1 MQVATHIHVKGARE
15 HNLKNLELRIP
26 RGKMVVITGPSGSGK
41 SSLAF
46 DTLYAEG
53 YRKYIESLS
62 TQARQVLDQLK
73 RPDVDFIHG
82 LSPVLA
88 IEQRTGGGGPRTTI
102 ATATEIA
109 DYAQLLWALA
119 GEQYCP
125 KDGGRIVQR
134 SLDDN
139 VQRILAECAGE
150 RIMLLAPFMRAKP
163 SVLRDELP
171 RLRQRGFQRVRLD
184 GEVKTLED
192 PKLVPVGVGT
202 KEIEVDLVIDR
213 LVATVDQRSRIAD
226 SLELA
231 FREGKDRAS
240 VLAQRSADAPWREL
254 TLSQSLACEICGDV
268 FDALT
273 PRHFSFSH
281 REGACPACDGIGRK
295 LKFVPELIIADP
307 EKSVRE
313 GAIKPWRIG
322 GKNLIIKHN
331 ALLKQ
336 LAEQLPFDPDVPWR
350 KLPPETQRVLL
361 FGAGERQFAFK
372 LRRMREAKA
381 MPFPGV
387 IADLEESFRHTDS
400 DGFRARLTTFMIS
413 GECPE
418 CHGKRLNR
426 RSAAVVVKAE
436 NRKLETGNPGAAL
449 NAQRLTLNAQ
459 RAEPGN
465 ADPLAGA
472 APSAPLGGNGA
483 PAFGR
488 AATPL
493 AASDQGGR
501 AATPS
506 FATPTEG
513 GPLAASTEG
522 AERSQRP
529 TDSQSAI
536 RNPQSLSFPDFMA
549 LDVETAHRFATE
561 LVAAHGK
568 NDALRDVVTGI
579 EQRLHFLLETG
590 LGYLTLDRD
599 YGTLSG
605 GEAQRVRLATQ
616 LGMGLVGVIYVLD
629 EPSIGLHPHDNQ
641 KLLDTLVALRDRG
654 NTVLVVEH
662 DEDTMR
668 IADELI
674 ELGPEAG
681 IEGGYLLFQGTPAEC
696 GRLSIKQSRTG
707 PFLSRA
713 MSVVRDTKL
722 KEPDGAWLTVRE
734 ARANNLKGI
743 DVRFPIGLL
752 TCVTGVSGSGKSTL
766 VLDILAAAA
775 GRKLNGAK
783 TIPAKH
789 RHIENLDFFEKL
801 VQVDQDPIGR
811 SPRSNPASYVD
822 LLPLLRDLYAQ
833 VPLAKVRGYK
843 ASRFSFNVRGG
854 RCERCQGDGVIKL
867 DMQFMPDAYAPC
879 PSCGGRR
886 FNRETLEI
894 LFHGKS
900 IADVLDMTVREAIR
914 LFRNIPRV
922 IDKLETLDAVG
933 LGYLTLGQSA
943 TTLSGGE
950 AQRIKLALEL
960 SKKQQGST
968 LYILDEPT
976 TGLHW
981 VDIQKLMDLL
991 FKLRDAGN
999 TIIVIEHNLDV
1010 INLAD
1015 WVIDLGPGGGR
1026 HGGELIFAGPR
1037 TEIETAEHSL
1047 TGQAL
1052 KKWRE
1057 AGSGA
1062 T

>member
-1 MQVATHIHVKGARE
+1 LSIQASTNIHVKGARE

-26 RGKMVVITGPSGSGK
+26 RGKLVVITGPSGSGK

-46 DTLYAEG
+46 DTIYAEG

-88 IEQRTGGGGPRTTI
+88 IEQRTGSGGPRSTI

-119 GEQYCP
+119 GDQFCP
-125 KDGGRIVQR
+125 KDGGRIIQR

-139 VQRILAECAGE
+139 VQRVLTECAGE
-150 RIMLLAPFMRAKP
+150 RIMLLAPAMWAKP

-184 GEVKTLED
+184 GEIKTLDD
-192 PKLVPVGVGT
+192 PKLMPVGAGT
-202 KEIEVDLVIDR
+202 KEIAVDLIVDR
-213 LVATVDQRSRIAD
+213 LVATADQRSRLAD

-231 FREGKDRAS
+231 FREGNERAI
-240 VLAQRSADAPWREL
+240 VLAQQNADAPWREL
-254 TLSQSLACEICGDV
+254 QLSESLACERCGDV
-268 FDALT
+268 FDKLT
-273 PRHFSFSH
+273 PRHFSFNH
-281 REGACPACDGIGRK
+281 REGACPTCDGLGRK
-295 LKFVPELIIADP
+295 LKFVPELIVADGD
-307 EKSVRE
+307 KSVRE

-336 LAEQLPFDPDVPWR
+336 LAEQLPFDPDVPWK
-350 KLPPETQRVLL
+350 KLPAETRQLL
-361 FGAGERQFAFK
+361 LYGTGERQFAFK

-381 MPFPGV
+381 MPFAGV
-387 IADLEESFRHTDS
+387 IGDLEESFRHTDS
-400 DGFRARLTTFMIS
+400 EGFRARLITFMIS

-418 CHGKRLNR
+418 CHGTRLNA
-426 RSAAVVVKAE
+426 RSGAVRV
-436 NRKLETGNPGAAL
+436 R
-449 NAQRLTLNAQ
+449 
-459 RAEPGN
+459 
-465 ADPLAGA
+465 LAGVRESGDVT
-472 APSAPLGGNGA
+472 PSSRLEPPRDQA
-483 PAFGR
+483 
-488 AATPL
+488 
-493 AASDQGGR
+493 AAS
-501 AATPS
+501 PS
-506 FATPTEG
+506 KQE
-513 GPLAASTEG
+513 STG
-522 AERSQRP
+522 M
-529 TDSQSAI
+529 T
-536 RNPQSLSFPDFMA
+536 FPEFMA
-549 LDVETAHRFATE
+549 LDIETAHRFAQA
-561 LVAAHGK
+561 LVGRHGS
-568 NDALRDVVTGI
+568 NEALRDVVVGI

-590 LGYLTLDRD
+590 LGYLTLERD

-616 LGMGLVGVIYVLD
+616 VGMGLVGVIYVLD
-629 EPSIGLHPHDNQ
+629 EPSIGLHAHDNQ

-668 IADELI
+668 TADELI

-681 IEGGYLLFQGTPAEC
+681 IEGGYLLFQGTPQQC
-696 GRLSIKQSRTG
+696 MLLSPKESRTG
-707 PFLSRA
+707 AYLARKLA
-713 MSVVRDTKL
+713 VVRDTKQ

-734 ARANNLKGI
+734 ARANNLQGI
-743 DVRFPIGLL
+743 DVKFPVGLL

-775 GRKLNGAK
+775 ARKLNGAK
-783 TIPAKH
+783 SIPAKH

-801 VQVDQDPIGR
+801 VQVDQEPIGR

-854 RCERCQGDGVIKL
+854 RCERCQGDGMIKL

-879 PSCGGRR
+879 PSCHGRR

-900 IADVLDMTVREAIR
+900 IADVLEMTVREAMR

-950 AQRIKLALEL
+950 AQRIKLSLEL
-960 SKKQQGST
+960 SKRQQGST

-981 VDIQKLMDLL
+981 TDIQKLMDLL

-999 TIIVIEHNLDV
+999 TVIVIEHNLDV

-1015 WVIDLGPGGGR
+1015 WLIDLGPGGGR
-1026 HGGELIFAGPR
+1026 HGGQLIYAGGR
-1037 TEIETAEHSL
+1037 KEIEACETSL

-1052 KKWRE
+1052 KRWANAAPQIKLL
-1057 AGSGA
+1057 GSRPE
-1062 T
+1062 

>member
-1 MQVATHIHVKGARE
+1 MQVPTHIHVKGARE
-15 HNLKNLELRIP
+15 HNLQNLELRIP
-26 RGKMVVITGPSGSGK
+26 RGKLVVITGPSGSGK

-46 DTLYAEG
+46 DTIYAEG

-62 TQARQVLDQLK
+62 ASARAVLDQLK

-88 IEQRTGGGGPRTTI
+88 IEQRTGAGGPRSTI

-109 DYAQLLWALA
+109 DYAQLLWALG
-119 GEQYCP
+119 GERFCP
-125 KDGGRIVQR
+125 KDGGRVVQR

-139 VQRILAECAGE
+139 VRRVLAECAGE
-150 RIMLLAPFMRAKP
+150 RVMLLAPCLRAKP

-184 GEVKTLED
+184 GEVKNLD
-192 PKLVPVGVGT
+192 DANLVPAKAGV
-202 KEIEVDLVIDR
+202 KELQVDLVVDR
-213 LVATVDQRSRIAD
+213 LVATVDQRSRLAD

-231 FREGKDRAS
+231 FREGKDRAI
-240 VLAQRSADAPWREL
+240 VLAQKSADAPWREL
-254 TLSQSLACEICGDV
+254 PLSQSLACEVCGDV
-268 FDALT
+268 FEKLT
-273 PRHFSFSH
+273 PRHFSFNH
-281 REGACPACDGIGRK
+281 RDGACATCDGIGRK
-295 LKFVPELIIADP
+295 LKFVPELVIPDP

-336 LAEQLPFDPDVPWR
+336 LAEQLPFDPDVPWK
-350 KLPPETQRVLL
+350 KLPEETRRVLL
-361 FGAGERQFAFK
+361 HGAGERQFAIK

-381 MPFPGV
+381 TTFAGI
-387 IADLEESFRHTDS
+387 IADLEDSFRNTDS
-400 DGFRARLTTFMIS
+400 EGFQARLTTFMVS

-418 CHGKRLNR
+418 CHGTRLNA
-426 RSAAVVVKAE
+426 RSGSVRVGTTARVAA
-436 NRKLETGNPGAAL
+436 P
-449 NAQRLTLNAQ
+449 
-459 RAEPGN
+459 
-465 ADPLAGA
+465 
-472 APSAPLGGNGA
+472 PSAPTPGG
-483 PAFGR
+483 
-488 AATPL
+488 TP
-493 AASDQGGR
+493 DGGD
-501 AATPS
+501 
-506 FATPTEG
+506 PTG
-513 GPLAASTEG
+513 T
-522 AERSQRP
+522 
-529 TDSQSAI
+529 
-536 RNPQSLSFPDFMA
+536 SFPEFMA
-549 LDVETAHRFATE
+549 LDIATAHAFARA
-561 LVAAHGK
+561 LVAQHGE
-568 NDALRDVVTGI
+568 DAALREVVTGV

-590 LGYLTLDRD
+590 LGYLTLERD

-641 KLLDTLVALRDRG
+641 KLLDTIRALRDRG

-668 IADELI
+668 IADEII

-681 IEGGYLLFQGTPAEC
+681 TEGGRLLFQGTPEAC
-696 GRLSIKQSRTG
+696 MRLTAKESRTG
-707 PFLSRA
+707 PYLARTLA
-713 MSVVRDTKL
+713 VGRDAKAKL
-722 KEPDGAWLTVRE
+722 PDGAFLTVRE
-734 ARANNLKGI
+734 ARANNLRGI
-743 DVRFPIGLL
+743 DAKFPVGLL

-766 VLDILAAAA
+766 VLDILAAHAA
-775 GRKLNGAK
+775 RKLNGAK
-783 TIPAKH
+783 SLPGKH

-801 VQVDQDPIGR
+801 VQVDQEPIGR

-854 RCERCQGDGVIKL
+854 RCERCQGDGAIKL

-894 LFHGKS
+894 LFHGRS
-900 IADVLDMTVREAIR
+900 IADVLDMTVREAIG

-922 IDKLETLDAVG
+922 IDKLQTLDAVG
-933 LGYLTLGQSA
+933 LGYLKLGQSA

-950 AQRIKLALEL
+950 AQRIKLSLEL
-960 SKKQQGST
+960 SKRQQGST

-981 VDIQKLMDLL
+981 TDIQKLMDLL

-999 TIIVIEHNLDV
+999 TVIVIEHNLDV

-1015 WVIDLGPGGGR
+1015 WLIDLGPGGGR
-1026 HGGELIFAGPR
+1026 DGGELIFAGLR
-1037 TEIETAEHSL
+1037 NEIEKEPRSL
-1047 TGQAL
+1047 TGAAL
-1052 KKWRE
+1052 KRWKSAAKPGRP
-1057 AGSGA
+1057 
-1062 T
+1062 